1 MKKIELSNMHKLCV
15 ACLSIPVA
23 SFMLGIAS
31 AYYPKLVI
39 LMSVSGGLVLW
50 LVLMK
55 TLTARDVRALDARS
69 ITGLLSVVAGGVY
82 GYLSGIVVGSTGNY
96 VQEAIV
102 ISFSMGI
109 IAAILYRS
117 YYKELERYGEELE
130 VQLKDAETDVVNL

>member
-1 MKKIELSNMHKLCV
+1 MKKIEMSNMQKLCV

-39 LMSVSGGLVLW
+39 MMSVTGGLVLW

-55 TLTARDVRALDARS
+55 SLTARDVRALDARS
-69 ITGLLSVVAGGVY
+69 ITGLLSVVVGGVY

-96 VQEAIV
+96 VKEAIV
-102 ISFSMGI
+102 ISFSLGI

-117 YYKELERYGEELE
+117 YYNDLARYGEELE
-130 VQLKDAETDVVNL
+130 EQLQETEAEKVKL